1 MNYGEFMENVV
12 KSIPDYLPEE
22 YRDASVSVSQVQKIN
37 SPLQDAIIIRKPDDN
52 IAATIYPEK
61 FYEEYQRG
69 VSLEEIL
76 RQIADAGKQADIG
89 GNRNRL
95 EEMARDIQEFDRM
108 QDEIFVYACNY
119 GYNRDGLQDKPHT
132 VAGDIAAYYR
142 FTRGDYGVTITDK
155 MLSAYGITKEELH
168 DIAVKN
174 TTRTFPEPLPMEEII
189 GGIPGMELS
198 PGEAPAMLVL
208 TNEEACN
215 GAGAIFCPHV
225 LENAGRK
232 MGGDFYI
239 IPSSVHELLLVPA
252 GIGDAED
259 MDWMV
264 REVNATCVEPEIQL
278 ADHVFLYD
286 SVRKKVTVPGEKT
299 LQEKEPG
306 KMNVKQEDSY
316 QPHKRTGR

>member
-1 MNYGEFMENVV
+1 MNYGEFMETVV
-12 KSIPDYLPEE
+12 KSISDYLPEA
-22 YRDASVSVSQVQKIN
+22 YRNATVSVSQVQKIN

-52 IAATIYPEK
+52 IAITIYPQR
-61 FYEEYQRG
+61 FYKEYQRG
-69 VSLEEIL
+69 VSLEEIM
-76 RQIADAGKQADIG
+76 RQIADAGKQADMER
-89 GNRNRL
+89 NRNSL
-95 EEMARDIQEFDRM
+95 EEIVQDIQEFGRI
-108 QDEIFVYACNY
+108 QDEIFICACKY

-142 FTRGDYGVTITDK
+142 FTRGDYGVTIMDK
-155 MLSAYGITKEELH
+155 MLSVYGITKEELH

-189 GGIPGMELS
+189 AGISGRELS

-208 TNEEACN
+208 TNEEAYN
-215 GAGAIFCPHV
+215 GAGAIFCPDI

-252 GIGDAED
+252 GMGAAED
-259 MDWMV
+259 MDRMV
-264 REVNATCVEPEIQL
+264 REVNAACVEPESQL

-286 SVRKKVTVPGEKT
+286 AVRKQVTVPGEKP

-306 KMNVKQEDSY
+306 KTDVKQEDCY
-316 QPHKRTGR
+316 QLHKRTGR